1 MMKKYTTP
9 ELSISVF
16 DVEDIITASGIASN
30 GLADAIA
37 SHGDLFKNADASDTT
52 KATVANAAVV
62 YFSWE

>member
-16 DVEDIITASGIASN
+16 DVEDIITASGTYSN
-30 GLADAIA
+30 LADAIA
-37 SHGDLFKNADASDTT
+37 SHGTLLKDGTEVKPEEVSET
-52 KATVANAAVV
+52 AVV

>member
-16 DVEDIITASGIASN
+16 DVEDIITASGTF
-30 GLADAIA
+30 GTLADAIT
-37 SHGDLFKNADASDTT
+37 SHGEITVFDADG
-52 KATVANAAVV
+52 KTVENVENTAAV